1 MDQPSEPGAHPVE
14 GQAPTRAGQPG
25 HDYSRIAQDLQIR
38 RVQVDAVARLLDEG
52 YTVPFIVR
60 FRKDRT
66 QGLDDAAVRQIAR
79 RLSTIR
85 AFQERK
91 KNLLANLSQQGR
103 LVPELESA
111 IAEAETPKRLD
122 DLTLPF
128 RQRRRSPS
136 HAAREKGLGP
146 LAEAIWLADP
156 ALTDLDAILEHW
168 ADPELKL
175 DAEARAAQVKTVRE
189 GVVHILSEVVADTA
203 DIRSILRDLLWG
215 GGRLTSTKQAT
226 LAEGQG
232 LEHRE
237 FFAYA
242 ETLRQFPAHKVQ
254 ALFRAE
260 KANAV
265 QVKFEWDH
273 QTAGRVVWDFFPL
286 PEPDKRPIPSYQ
298 GGDQGLAPLRSPEA
312 VPEAAPVAEIS
323 APVEA
328 PAEVVESAPAE
339 PTAVVAESATS
350 EQVVVAAAQ
359 AVPAPIPPA
368 PIRAHGSVLPPFPI
382 QPVPPRGPRPDLIE
396 QHPFCALL
404 TDVVTDALN
413 RLLIPALER
422 EARRELGQRAE
433 ELAAQ
438 AFGRNLFNRLMTPPF
453 LGKRVLGIDPGFRA
467 GCRLAVIDERGRP
480 LEYATIHPHAPHDQV
495 AEARLKIEELVRRFE
510 VDLIAIGNNN
520 ASRPTEVLLSDLLAT
535 FGRRRRGEP
544 EPELVVVSTPEPAAE
559 VVATSEVVSA
569 EEAAPQEAVA
579 AVETV
584 AVEAAPEV
592 AVTAPVEGEA
602 PVAELNPEDVPLVF
616 PPLSERPVVE
626 KPQVAPA
633 VNLPPPPPP
642 VDFSGLSEPKES
654 LSFCVVAEA
663 GAGASE
669 PDEDLRGVDAGLRA
683 AVSIARRLQD
693 PLTELVRIEPQ
704 HLVTGAY
711 PFDTNSRVLRDIL
724 NEVVESAIGAAGGE
738 INHVNPLLL
747 VRTSG
752 FNAVLARELIARKG
766 GLPGQR
772 YSSREQLREVPGI
785 DALRFELS
793 AGFLKVDGGSEP
805 LDGTWIHPES
815 YPVARRILT
824 AAAIDPS
831 ELANPEVR
839 ETLATRLSQLD
850 LVALHDSLRQA
861 SQLGELAGP
870 LPSPASLNDMVSLLA
885 RPGRDPRLD
894 HEPPVLRQSVLTIDK
909 LVPGMELRGNV
920 LNVVE
925 FGTFVDIGMREA
937 GLVHISQL
945 ANRFVRNP
953 FEFISVGD
961 AVRVW
966 VLTVDRERSR
976 VSLTMIAPG
985 TERARGEQGPGGR
998 GERGEPGQ
1006 PRGPRPPRREGGAP
1020 RGDGAPR
1027 PDGPPRGP
1035 ARRPEGARPGGG
1047 PGRDDRPPAR
1057 RPDDRAPR
1065 RPGTGE
1071 GSRFGDKAAP
1081 GALPPRGKTRKE
1093 MDTPR
1098 GRRDGPRPGGG
1109 APTQPAGGAP
1119 ADAPVASTGNTA
1131 PRKPQKS
1138 EPSKPK
1144 ISEEAL
1150 AGRNPLGSF
1159 AELAA
1164 FLAAQGPGGEKPP
1177 TDPAS

>member
-1 MDQPSEPGAHPVE
+1 
-14 GQAPTRAGQPG
+14 
-25 HDYSRIAQDLQIR
+25 
-38 RVQVDAVARLLDEG
+38 
-52 YTVPFIVR
+52 
-60 FRKDRT
+60 
-66 QGLDDAAVRQIAR
+66 
-79 RLSTIR
+79 
-85 AFQERK
+85 
-91 KNLLANLSQQGR
+91 
-103 LVPELESA
+103 
-111 IAEAETPKRLD
+111 
-122 DLTLPF
+122 
-128 RQRRRSPS
+128 
-136 HAAREKGLGP
+136 
-146 LAEAIWLADP
+146 
-156 ALTDLDAILEHW
+156 
-168 ADPELKL
+168 
-175 DAEARAAQVKTVRE
+175 
-189 GVVHILSEVVADTA
+189 
-203 DIRSILRDLLWG
+203 
-215 GGRLTSTKQAT
+215 
-226 LAEGQG
+226 
-232 LEHRE
+232 
-237 FFAYA
+237 
-242 ETLRQFPAHKVQ
+242 
-254 ALFRAE
+254 
-260 KANAV
+260 
-265 QVKFEWDH
+265 
-273 QTAGRVVWDFFPL
+273 
-286 PEPDKRPIPSYQ
+286 
-298 GGDQGLAPLRSPEA
+298 
-312 VPEAAPVAEIS
+312 
-323 APVEA
+323 
-328 PAEVVESAPAE
+328 
-339 PTAVVAESATS
+339 
-350 EQVVVAAAQ
+350 
-359 AVPAPIPPA
+359 
-368 PIRAHGSVLPPFPI
+368 VLPPFPI

-559 VVATSEVVSA
+559 VVATSEVVAA
-569 EEAAPQEAVA
+569 EEGAPQEAVA

-602 PVAELNPEDVPLVF
+602 PVAELNPEEVPLVF

-642 VDFSGLSEPKES
+642 VDFSGLNEPKES

-998 GERGEPGQ
+998 GEPGQ

-1164 FLAAQGPGGEKPP
+1164 FLAAQGPGGDKPP

>member
-339 PTAVVAESATS
+339 AAVVVAESATS

-520 ASRPTEVLLSDLLAT
+520 ASRPTEVLLCGS
-535 FGRRRRGEP
+535 GRH
-544 EPELVVVSTPEPAAE
+544 
-559 VVATSEVVSA
+559 
-569 EEAAPQEAVA
+569 Q
-579 AVETV
+579 
-584 AVEAAPEV
+584 
-592 AVTAPVEGEA
+592 
-602 PVAELNPEDVPLVF
+602 
-616 PPLSERPVVE
+616 
-626 KPQVAPA
+626 
-633 VNLPPPPPP
+633 
-642 VDFSGLSEPKES
+642 
-654 LSFCVVAEA
+654 
-663 GAGASE
+663 
-669 PDEDLRGVDAGLRA
+669 
-683 AVSIARRLQD
+683 
-693 PLTELVRIEPQ
+693 
-704 HLVTGAY
+704 
-711 PFDTNSRVLRDIL
+711 
-724 NEVVESAIGAAGGE
+724 
-738 INHVNPLLL
+738 
-747 VRTSG
+747 
-752 FNAVLARELIARKG
+752 
-766 GLPGQR
+766 
-772 YSSREQLREVPGI
+772 
-785 DALRFELS
+785 
-793 AGFLKVDGGSEP
+793 
-805 LDGTWIHPES
+805 
-815 YPVARRILT
+815 
-824 AAAIDPS
+824 
-831 ELANPEVR
+831 
-839 ETLATRLSQLD
+839 
-850 LVALHDSLRQA
+850 
-861 SQLGELAGP
+861 
-870 LPSPASLNDMVSLLA
+870 
-885 RPGRDPRLD
+885 
-894 HEPPVLRQSVLTIDK
+894 
-909 LVPGMELRGNV
+909 
-920 LNVVE
+920 
-925 FGTFVDIGMREA
+925 
-937 GLVHISQL
+937 
-945 ANRFVRNP
+945 
-953 FEFISVGD
+953 
-961 AVRVW
+961 
-966 VLTVDRERSR
+966 
-976 VSLTMIAPG
+976 
-985 TERARGEQGPGGR
+985 
-998 GERGEPGQ
+998 
-1006 PRGPRPPRREGGAP
+1006 
-1020 RGDGAPR
+1020 
-1027 PDGPPRGP
+1027 
-1035 ARRPEGARPGGG
+1035 
-1047 PGRDDRPPAR
+1047 
-1057 RPDDRAPR
+1057 
-1065 RPGTGE
+1065 
-1071 GSRFGDKAAP
+1071 
-1081 GALPPRGKTRKE
+1081 
-1093 MDTPR
+1093 
-1098 GRRDGPRPGGG
+1098 
-1109 APTQPAGGAP
+1109 
-1119 ADAPVASTGNTA
+1119 
-1131 PRKPQKS
+1131 
-1138 EPSKPK
+1138 
-1144 ISEEAL
+1144 
-1150 AGRNPLGSF
+1150 
-1159 AELAA
+1159 
-1164 FLAAQGPGGEKPP
+1164 
-1177 TDPAS
+1177 

>member
-1 MDQPSEPGAHPVE
+1 
-14 GQAPTRAGQPG
+14 
-25 HDYSRIAQDLQIR
+25 
-38 RVQVDAVARLLDEG
+38 
-52 YTVPFIVR
+52 
-60 FRKDRT
+60 
-66 QGLDDAAVRQIAR
+66 
-79 RLSTIR
+79 
-85 AFQERK
+85 
-91 KNLLANLSQQGR
+91 
-103 LVPELESA
+103 
-111 IAEAETPKRLD
+111 
-122 DLTLPF
+122 
-128 RQRRRSPS
+128 
-136 HAAREKGLGP
+136 
-146 LAEAIWLADP
+146 
-156 ALTDLDAILEHW
+156 
-168 ADPELKL
+168 
-175 DAEARAAQVKTVRE
+175 VKTVRE

-312 VPEAAPVAEIS
+312 VPEVAPVAEIS

-339 PTAVVAESATS
+339 PTVVVAESATS

-559 VVATSEVVSA
+559 VVATSEVVAA
-569 EEAAPQEAVA
+569 EEGASQEAVA
-579 AVETV
+579 AVETA

-602 PVAELNPEDVPLVF
+602 PVAEVNPEEVPLVF

-1164 FLAAQGPGGEKPP
+1164 FLAAQGPGGDKPP

>member
-1 MDQPSEPGAHPVE
+1 
-14 GQAPTRAGQPG
+14 
-25 HDYSRIAQDLQIR
+25 
-38 RVQVDAVARLLDEG
+38 
-52 YTVPFIVR
+52 
-60 FRKDRT
+60 
-66 QGLDDAAVRQIAR
+66 LDDAAVRQIAR

-312 VPEAAPVAEIS
+312 VPEVAPVAEIS

-339 PTAVVAESATS
+339 PTVVVAESATS

-559 VVATSEVVSA
+559 VVATSEVVAA
-569 EEAAPQEAVA
+569 EEGASQEAVA
-579 AVETV
+579 AVETA

-602 PVAELNPEDVPLVF
+602 PVAELNPEEVPLVF

-1020 RGDGAPR
+1020 R

-1164 FLAAQGPGGEKPP
+1164 FLAAQGPGGDKPP